1 MSTIGMNAPCPCG
14 SGLKYKAC
22 HGAADPLPA
31 APAPAATTKLVAIRR
46 PTPEQARVASERRAA
61 RLTAKGPKKLVLA
74 YPHYSTV
81 TAPPLGVAYLK
92 GHIQRTLPEW
102 SVKVIDLNLEA
113 HQHVLRSAN
122 GTLLRAAET
131 FHGEHPEEFYDRLDD
146 MVLHARHWTREVR
159 VALDQPARDARA
171 FLGKEPMPA
180 VIERQAE
187 LLLAEAPTAI
197 GISTCYVEQ
206 FCVGLCLAK
215 ALRQRAPDVPLLF
228 GGTMFKEGI
237 DGVWAAERWPVD
249 YIVGGA
255 GELPLVEILTGRAES
270 GTVPG
275 VTLVDGTQ
283 LRTTPP
289 FYDNDFNEIADA
301 DFSDFDPHAYYSP
314 KPVYPIQ
321 TTRGCYWKRCTFC
334 NHYKTVGGSY
344 QQRTIESLISE
355 IRRHVSAG
363 IRHFTFVDDIISPA
377 RFNNISK
384 AILEAGLDIRY
395 YAMTRPMKHFTRE
408 SLKRMYDAGCRF
420 ILWGIESGSQ
430 RVLDLMEKGTIVAE
444 VEKCL
449 ELSAEAGIKN
459 HVFVICGF
467 PTETR
472 EEFQETL
479 DFLERVRPHVHC
491 VHKTL
496 FGLERGTPVF
506 DNPEK
511 FGITRMKTEGGVLYD
526 FDCTL
531 GMTRAA
537 ARRALDSAR
546 PFFRSFAAGKAIEKG
561 DFRFR
566 DHMLLLY
573 CRDEDKRRRDAELA
587 ASAQ

>member
-1 MSTIGMNAPCPCG
+1 MPKVGPNAPCPCG
-14 SGLKYKAC
+14 SGLAYKKC
-22 HGAADPLPA
+22 HGSPEPVSSGT
-31 APAPAATTKLVAIRR
+31 PKLVTIRR
-46 PTPEQARVASERRAA
+46 PTPEAVRLESERRIA
-61 RLTAKGPKKLVLA
+61 RFTAEGPKKLVLA
-74 YPHYSTV
+74 YHHYSTV
-81 TAPPLGVAYLK
+81 TSPPLGVAYLK
-92 GHIQRTLPEW
+92 GHLQRTLPQW

-113 HQHVLRSAN
+113 HQHAVRNLDA
-122 GTLLRAAET
+122 TVIRAAET
-131 FHGEHPEEFYDRLDD
+131 FRGEHPDDFYDGLDQ
-146 MVLHARHWTREVR
+146 MVLYARLWTRNMR
-159 VALDQPARDARA
+159 SALDQPARDARS
-171 FLGKEPMPA
+171 FLGKEPMSDI
-180 VIERQAE
+180 IERHAE

-197 GISTCYVEQ
+197 GVSTCYVEQ

-215 ALRQRAPDVPLLF
+215 VLRQRAPDMPLLF

-237 DGVWAAERWPVD
+237 DAIWGAERWPVD

-255 GELPLVEILTGRAES
+255 GELPLVEILAGRAES

-275 VTLVDGTQ
+275 VTLVEGTQ
-283 LRTTPP
+283 LRSTPP
-289 FYDNDFNEIADA
+289 FYDNDFTEIADA
-301 DFSDFDPHAYYSP
+301 DFSDFDARAYYSP
-314 KPVYPIQ
+314 EPIYPIQ

-344 QQRTIESLISE
+344 QLRTMDNLIAE
-355 IRRHVSAG
+355 LRRHIDAG
-363 IRHFTFVDDIISPA
+363 VRHFTFVDDIISPA
-377 RFNNISK
+377 RFNNMSK
-384 AILEAGLDIRY
+384 AILEAKLDLRY
-395 YAMTRPMKHFTRE
+395 YAMTRPMKHFSRE
-408 SLKRMYDAGCRF
+408 TLQRMYDAGCRF
-420 ILWGIESGSQ
+420 VLWGIESGSQ

-449 ELSAEAGIKN
+449 ELSASVGIKN

-511 FGITRMKTEGGVLYD
+511 FAITRMKTEGGVLYD
-526 FDCTL
+526 FDCAQ

-537 ARRALDSAR
+537 ARRALDEAR
-546 PFFRSFAAGKAIEKG
+546 PFFRSFATGKELAKG

-573 CRDEDKRRRDAELA
+573 CRNEKARHDAELA